1 MKTIKTL
8 SDKRQEAA
16 RLLCNGIKAKE
27 IARIFGIHKS
37 TVWRWKRTPEFQAAF
52 FVELYA
58 RLCWRKPCKALIRSR
73 LSVQRGRRCAGMQLL
88 NDRTRLRKERYN
100 G

>member
-37 TVWRWKRTPEFQAAF
+37 TVWRWKQTPEFKAAF
-52 FVELYA
+52 FVELY
-58 RLCWRKPCKALIRSR
+58 RPLKPSEFI
-73 LSVQRGRRCAGMQLL
+73 RGRQAMLEEAMQSS
-88 NDRTRLRKERYN
+88 NPFAAQRAAREALRRYATVE
-100 G
+100 

>member
-52 FVELYA
+52 FVELNRPVKPSEFAKQRQAMLEEAMQSANPFAAQRAA
-58 RLCWRKPCKALIRSR
+58 REAL
-73 LSVQRGRRCAGMQLL
+73 RRYSTA
-88 NDRTRLRKERYN
+88 E
-100 G
+100 